1 MKNLKAKICKD
12 TIFDEIWSR
21 GMDKHALFIFNQVEK
36 TAENQVRRQVADH
49 LWDEIWWI
57 QFVKSKPYLEKS
69 RRTEI

>member
-21 GMDKHALFIFNQVEK
+21 GMDKHKLFIFYTIFNQVEN
-36 TAENQVRRQVADH
+36 TAENQVKRQVADH

-57 QFVKSKPYLEKS
+57 QFVKSKP
-69 RRTEI
+69 